1 MRKDFQSAAILS
13 VIILIFMIVVPSFII
28 KAIPVRATEEKENEG
43 TEVQENN
50 YISLSGTD
58 TIKVYITKE
67 DKVVDVPI
75 EEYVK
80 GVVSGEMP
88 AGFEVEALKAQ
99 SVATRTY
106 VAAKRGRPCDIAKG
120 GDVCDTTHCQVYIGK
135 EERITK
141 WEDKGQ
147 EYWDKISK
155 AVDETKGKVLAYN
168 KELVQY
174 PQFFSTSSGMTE
186 NAKDVFSSDLP
197 YLVSTES
204 AGEEEVA
211 PRFNGE
217 VKLDI
222 NKFVE
227 TINAKFQDAKLTV
240 NNLSEQINIIS
251 RSDAGGVK
259 EIKVGEATVRGLD
272 FRLAIGL
279 NSTNFQYT
287 ISSEEIIFETKGYG
301 HGVGMSQWGANV
313 MAKNGSDYSSILKH
327 YYTGIDLEEL
337 KFNEQ

>member
-1 MRKDFQSAAILS
+1 MRKDFQSTAILS

-28 KAIPVRATEEKENEG
+28 KAIPVRATEEKENEEV
-43 TEVQENN
+43 EVQENN

-67 DKVVDVPI
+67 DKVVEVPI

-80 GVVSGEMP
+80 SVVSGEMP

-99 SVATRTY
+99 SVAARTY

-186 NAKDVFSSDLP
+186 NSKDVFSSDLP

-204 AGEEEVA
+204 TGEEEVA

-217 VKLDI
+217 LKLDI

-227 TINAKFQDAKLTV
+227 TINTKFQDSKLTV

-259 EIKVGEATVRGLD
+259 EIKVGGATVRGLD

-287 ISSEEIIFETKGYG
+287 IINDDIIFATKGYG

-327 YYTGIDLEEL
+327 YYTGTELEEL
-337 KFNEQ
+337 KFNE

>member
-204 AGEEEVA
+204 TGEEEVA